1 MVSKV
6 FSRERS
12 SFRVSRGDSIAV
24 TYRVDILGGRLI
36 DELDSGCADEGRG
49 STMNFGFVRD
59 EDSAKVRMKSET
71 VALSC
76 VGYQIGEDVDDRSKL
91 SKTDVKDS
99 QESARMLHFPQ

>member
-12 SFRVSRGDSIAV
+12 FSRVSLGDTIAE

-49 STMNFGFVRD
+49 STTTFGFVRD
-59 EDSAKVRMKSET
+59 EDSAKVRMKNEK
-71 VALSC
+71 VALPC
-76 VGYQIGEDVDDRSKL
+76 VGCQIGRDVDDRSRL
-91 SKTDVKDS
+91 SKTDVKHS